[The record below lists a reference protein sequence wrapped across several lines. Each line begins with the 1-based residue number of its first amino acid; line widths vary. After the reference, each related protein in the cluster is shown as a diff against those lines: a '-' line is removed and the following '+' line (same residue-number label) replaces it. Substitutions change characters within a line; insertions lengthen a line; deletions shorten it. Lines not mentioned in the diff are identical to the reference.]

1 MIAPNP
7 RADPW
12 QGRGRVLLVSLAVV
26 LGYLLL
32 LRYETD
38 HGNLLA
44 NRWLSDDGDRGVY
57 YTRAQFL
64 PDERNPYLDA
74 RSEYPTLAT
83 LAFTIPLLLGP
94 EQRIS
99 LREYRFAWSCLMA
112 AVLLAT
118 IALVADVRARDGLG
132 RAPALILLTPSLLY
146 FSLMRFD
153 VLCAFLLCL
162 SLAAFRRGRYVPAH
176 VLLGVATF
184 VKWYPALV
192 FPVYAAFH
200 WSREGTGA
208 ARRCA
213 PFLLTVAILTAAT
226 IAAFTWQGFLAPY
239 RFHAT
244 RGGQYFNLYWLV
256 TRYVRTDAV
265 DLVFFALQLAI
276 VPILACTRIRTER
289 DVLRYAVLAIYLF
302 MTFAKID
309 SPQWILWYVPVAL
322 LFVREPRTLVA
333 LVWLGILNHLVFPVA
348 YDAWGWLSPSFSTL
362 VAVKDVSVLV
372 LVSYVLTEDGADPP
386 STCLAAAP
394 LPGRSPAR

>member
-1 MIAPNP
+1 MGSLRTASTPSNP
-7 RADPW
+7 WPGPW
-12 QGRGRVLLVSLAVV
+12 RVLLVSLAVV

-38 HGNLLA
+38 HGRLLP

-83 LAFTIPLLLGP
+83 LAFTIPLLLSP
-94 EQRIS
+94 DHRMS
-99 LREYRFAWSCLMA
+99 AREYRFAWSCLMA

-118 IALVADVRARDGLG
+118 IALVAHVRVRHGLSS
-132 RAPALILLTPSLLY
+132 APALILLTPSLLY

-162 SLAAFRRGRYVPAH
+162 SLVAFGRARYVPAH
-176 VLLGVATF
+176 VLLGVASF

-200 WSREGTGA
+200 WSQDRTSA

-256 TRYVRTDAV
+256 TRYVRTDAI

-276 VPILACTRIRTER
+276 VPMLAFTRIRTAR
-289 DVLRYAVLAIYLF
+289 DVLRYAILAIYLF
-302 MTFAKID
+302 ITFAKID

-333 LVWLGILNHLVFPVA
+333 LMWLGILNYLVFPVA
-348 YDAWGWLSPSFSTL
+348 YDTWGWLRPSFSML
-362 VAVKDVSVLV
+362 VAVKDVSLLV
-372 LVSYVLTEDGADPP
+372 LVSSILSEDETRCSAGR
-386 STCLAAAP
+386 LA
-394 LPGRSPAR
+394 LDER